1 MKSAMEIAAELS
13 DKTDVAVDLS
23 VARRRLKII
32 GSPQLLRVAQQ
43 LYQFAKANTEDHSTY
58 AIFLHDL
65 DALMRRHGARP
76 ERPERQDRYSDDY
89 RDDEDDYPEEDDR
102 GNVDEMEA
110 PRADDEEDEPE
121 GGRH

>member
-43 LYQFAKANTEDHSTY
+43 LYQFAKSNTEDHSTY

-89 RDDEDDYPEEDDR
+89 QDDEDDYPEDDR
-102 GNVDEMEA
+102 ENVDEMEA
-110 PRADDEEDEPE
+110 PRADEDDEPE
-121 GGRH
+121 DGRH